1 MKHKTLTLFHGV
13 LLLAVISGFVTIL
26 TGCSMFSGY
35 KQAVI
40 TEGDISFSFEYPSSF
55 PEPRIILGT
64 IVTDI
69 VLERPDPENDR
80 NELDKQITV
89 AIWKNSSYPD
99 ALTNL
104 EETLKQLQNHW
115 GDFTLHER
123 SIINIGGL
131 SGEKVIY
138 SGRFEVNIFTFD
150 HMKWQEVFLD
160 YQGMI
165 WIISYTSDADVT
177 DDNAEEEFE
186 HLINSFKFLD

>member
-55 PEPRIILGT
+55 PEPRITLGT
-64 IVTDI
+64 IVADI
-69 VLERPDPENDR
+69 VMERPASNNIR
-80 NELDKQITV
+80 NEIDGQIAI
-89 AIWKNSSYPD
+89 AIWSELPF
-99 ALTNL
+99 TNATVYLDYIL
-104 EETLKQLQNHW
+104 EDLQFHW